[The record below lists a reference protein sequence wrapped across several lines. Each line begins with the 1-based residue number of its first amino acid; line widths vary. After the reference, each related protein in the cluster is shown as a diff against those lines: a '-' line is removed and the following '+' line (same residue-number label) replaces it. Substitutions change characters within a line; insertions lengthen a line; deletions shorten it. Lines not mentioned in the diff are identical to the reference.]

1 MSAPNDAAEGE
12 SAGTLGVVTVDCRGM
27 RCPRPVVELARAA
40 SRLESG
46 ELLLLAD
53 DPATEVDV
61 PAWCRLRGASLVASG
76 RDLSRD
82 ESRDATLRWF
92 RVAVG

>member
-1 MSAPNDAAEGE
+1 MSAPTDAGDGDGDSGA
-12 SAGTLGVVTVDCRGM
+12 VTVDCRGM

-40 SRLESG
+40 SRLQSG

-76 RDLSRD
+76 R
-82 ESRDATLRWF
+82 EEALRWF